1 MLATPALAFRWLHQ
15 PFMGGFVEQTLAFN
29 NVGATGPQPWPPFAV
44 GVQPGDQLLAIDGLP
59 LTAPAPSTVP

>member
-1 MLATPALAFRWLHQ
+1 
-15 PFMGGFVEQTLAFN
+15 MGGFVEQTLVFN
-29 NVGATGPQPWPPFAV
+29 NVGATGPQPWPAFAA